1 MTQPVNYTSKFVS
14 TDALN
19 YKGREK
25 KGQYFFLIY
34 AIPLMI
40 LND

>member
-19 YKGREK
+19 YKGRGKERSI
-25 KGQYFFLIY
+25 FFLIY

>member
-19 YKGREK
+19 YKGRGKERSI
-25 KGQYFFLIY
+25 FFSYLRDS
-34 AIPLMI
+34 P
-40 LND
+40 NDFK